1 MPMFQRKHACS
12 THKTFYKFAMI
23 SLLMIVCMILVL
35 GTFLSASKLGDS
47 GYNVENEVTT
57 SQTTTATSKL
67 VSLI

>member
-1 MPMFQRKHACS
+1 
-12 THKTFYKFAMI
+12 
-23 SLLMIVCMILVL
+23 MILVL

>member
-1 MPMFQRKHACS
+1 MPMFQRKHAYR